1 MIKTIAEHLIHLLV
15 VLPIIIWALKKRS
28 VNNIKVLI
36 AFSVFFLING
46 ILVHLP
52 LEFEN
57 LNIFT
62 SQWNWAG
69 KAFGI
74 IGSIIFVLFYKKF
87 SLKDYYLTTKQDKG
101 FLKTGILVVVVV
113 LIFQSALG
121 FFTGSSKPWDLETIL
136 YQLTMP
142 GIEEEIAYRGIM
154 LGLLVQVLKPQRWS
168 FIHPAIVVTALLFGM
183 AHGLVLNESFRLSFR
198 MFPFFNTMLLGL
210 VWGWI
215 TMKSGSII
223 LALISHNL
231 GNVVQNLIRMR

>member
-1 MIKTIAEHLIHLLV
+1 MIKTLAEHLIHLLV

-28 VNNIKVLI
+28 AYNIKVLT
-36 AFSVFFLING
+36 AFAVFFLING
-46 ILVHLP
+46 ILTHLP

-57 LNIFT
+57 LNIFK
-62 SQWNWAG
+62 SQWNWSG
-69 KAFGI
+69 KTLGV
-74 IGSIIFVLFYKKF
+74 IGSIIFVLLYKKF

-101 FLKTGILVVVVV
+101 FLKTGILIVVAV

-121 FFTGSSKPWDLETIL
+121 FFTGSSKPWNLETIL

-154 LGLLVQVLKPQRWS
+154 LGLLVQVLNPQRWS
-168 FIHPAIVVTALLFGM
+168 FIHPAILVTALLFGM